1 MATMASNLN
10 EGNPGFIQFLAW
22 KIGKALDRSTA
33 KERRV
38 RTVLEASIRVLLHIV
53 GFSCLT
59 FAGFYWHVIAGLVMA
74 GISCFLMAWLIG
86 QTSPTPNRPNQTR

>member
-1 MATMASNLN
+1 MATMESN
-10 EGNPGFIQFLAW
+10 PSTWQFFAW
-22 KIGKALDRSTA
+22 KLGKALDRKAS

-38 RTVLEASIRVLLHIV
+38 RTFMEASIRVLLHIV

-59 FAGFYWHVIAGLVMA
+59 FAGFYWHVIAGLVVA

-86 QTSPTPNRPNQTR
+86 QTPDRPNQTDR